1 MMLISRD
8 SPALVALRG
17 WLAGASAR
25 QPTRPSRS
33 GSRMVSRQLLFGEK
47 LEQRTM
53 LDAGMRAFLPDLAA
67 ESDTGW

>member
-1 MMLISRD
+1 MMLISHD
-8 SPALVALRG
+8 STALVTVRG
-17 WLAGASAR
+17 WLAGAWAR
-25 QPTRPSRS
+25 RPTRPGRS
-33 GSRMVSRQLLFGEK
+33 GSRMLSRQLVFGEK